1 MGSKALRCGNTGV
14 SIKPECVCSF
24 HNVWEAMYHDHS
36 SCPGEVKSDN
46 VRLLRSPFTAVH
58 TNEDELDI
66 ITKPVSEE
74 VKVDENFSKR
84 DITST
89 PQQDEDAGDFLLLGE
104 TSPGNMDNLSHRIRV
119 SSALFDVMS
128 GQSEIDHPLCEI
140 RCDCPL
146 RFEGMFC
153 ENKMEKVTRICD
165 RNENASSLNYL
176 QNCDRTK
183 MDCITYSENKRY
195 TFKCTKKSATIL
207 RGKAELP
214 ICRETEINTTEL
226 NAAITPEG
234 DIRLTN
240 PQYTSRGKSLTPT
253 LSFILFLRE
262 YELL

>member
-1 MGSKALRCGNTGV
+1 EPRQCMIIQDKQGLLLPRRKPEFLTSRNKEMCQIRNSSSKALRCGNTSV

-24 HNVWEAMYHDHS
+24 HNLYEAMYHDHF

-46 VRLLRSPFTAVH
+46 VRLLRC
-58 TNEDELDI
+58 
-66 ITKPVSEE
+66 
-74 VKVDENFSKR
+74 
-84 DITST
+84 
-89 PQQDEDAGDFLLLGE
+89 GDCMEYSLQNKGPCIHGGQLTCKE
-104 TSPGNMDNLSHRIRV
+104 TGPDV
-119 SSALFDVMS
+119 EALN
-128 GQSEIDHPLCEI
+128 I